1 MCRKRTFP
9 TDAFYP
15 PKFSIELWSPLL
27 ADLHSLHPDFPMI
40 LSNKV
45 ISYLLADVP
54 QPDLVLIAVDT
65 TYDVCLARWAMWMI
79 DTWDAENSE
88 SDLDLKK
95 DAIVSLITGLGP
107 GSSSDRDTTAYQHV
121 LYSPSRS

>member
-1 MCRKRTFP
+1 
-9 TDAFYP
+9 
-15 PKFSIELWSPLL
+15 
-27 ADLHSLHPDFPMI
+27 MI